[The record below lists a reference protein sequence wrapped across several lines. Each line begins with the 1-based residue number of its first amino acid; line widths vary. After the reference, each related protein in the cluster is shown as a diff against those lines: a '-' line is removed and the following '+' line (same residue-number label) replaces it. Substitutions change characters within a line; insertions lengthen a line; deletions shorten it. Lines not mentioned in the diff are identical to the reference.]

1 MKKIT
6 MLILIIIIPF
16 CIFIIISNTPRNYK
30 TEYSINK
37 LEVTEKYDKD
47 NQTYLFII
55 KDNKLEIPYQIIHKY
70 IKKRKLITNIKVEE
84 NCYTISVFESDHKLC
99 TNDDKII
106 IDSNINNE
114 SPINT
119 ENNKE
124 IYKNSEKI
132 FIWNYKGYY
141 KIENNKLENITIL
154 KNDNYENKISISND
168 KYLVT
173 ANYDEKYEFTKFYRI
188 NIKSN
193 KIDEIISEKPIS
205 SNSYFLGTHN
215 NKLYLLDP
223 KYKNE
228 YEIDPNKK
236 KITMISKDGNGIY
249 YDKEE
254 VKTSLNKLIKEK
266 LVFSTYNLYNY
277 NIEDNKLTCKRANE
291 ELFTKSIH
299 GTTNALIENMI
310 IGVSKGY
317 TVELETVGVGYRF
330 QVTGKQINVSAGFS
344 HPVVVDIPEGIT
356 VEAPSTTELKLS
368 GIDKQKVTEFAAN
381 IRKIR
386 KPEPYKG
393 KGIRYKGE
401 VIRRKEGKKAS
412 K

>member
-1 MKKIT
+1 MSRIGNRV
-6 MLILIIIIPF
+6 IHIP
-16 CIFIIISNTPRNYK
+16 SDVTV
-30 TEYSINK
+30 TLDGNK
-37 LEVTEKYDKD
+37 LTVKGPKGELTE
-47 NQTYLFII
+47 
-55 KDNKLEIPYQIIHKY
+55 
-70 IKKRKLITNIKVEE
+70 
-84 NCYTISVFESDHKLC
+84 
-99 TNDDKII
+99 
-106 IDSNINNE
+106 
-114 SPINT
+114 
-119 ENNKE
+119 
-124 IYKNSEKI
+124 
-132 FIWNYKGYY
+132 
-141 KIENNKLENITIL
+141 
-154 KNDNYENKISISND
+154 
-168 KYLVT
+168 
-173 ANYDEKYEFTKFYRI
+173 EF
-188 NIKSN
+188 
-193 KIDEIISEKPIS
+193 
-205 SNSYFLGTHN
+205 
-215 NKLYLLDP
+215 
-223 KYKNE
+223 
-228 YEIDPNKK
+228 
-236 KITMISKDGNGIY
+236 
-249 YDKEE
+249 
-254 VKTSLNKLIKEK
+254 NKLI
-266 LVFSTYNLYNY
+266 SI